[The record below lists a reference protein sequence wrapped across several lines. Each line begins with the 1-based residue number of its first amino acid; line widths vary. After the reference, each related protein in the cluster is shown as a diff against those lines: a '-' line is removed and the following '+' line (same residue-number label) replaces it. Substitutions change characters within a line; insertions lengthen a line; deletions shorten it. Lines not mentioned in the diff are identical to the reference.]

1 MSHPRAR
8 IKLSRPPSKNRSAY
22 KLRPPALLCREPS
35 RIIKLRGGS
44 PGTPEERFEKIE
56 RQLAAINDSQVVTE
70 ELRHRSD
77 LRFEKERAEVWAAIR
92 RNDDLVATT
101 QAALA
106 SLIATVDR
114 FIQDQ
119 GGDGHTSTK

>member
-1 MSHPRAR
+1 V
-8 IKLSRPPSKNRSAY
+8 
-22 KLRPPALLCREPS
+22 
-35 RIIKLRGGS
+35 
-44 PGTPEERFEKIE
+44 TPEERFEKIE

-70 ELRHRSD
+70 ELRRRSD

-92 RNDDLVATT
+92 RNDDLIAIT

-114 FIQDQ
+114 FIQGQ